1 VESEDSLWWELLP
14 FVHPRKYFS
23 VLEKTG
29 QEMDLPRALSQNIDP
44 YEGPQ
49 VMVFLIRTREGTG
62 DVLVINASHVAMDG
76 RGLKDLTG
84 LIMEFYYHSEKVSSF
99 VTREKLNNY
108 QYLPLVSTCLPY
120 PYKSAK
126 KDEIS
131 AGAGS
136 WTFPVQSPETHNQSF
151 AVMTIP
157 VQRVATIHRTR
168 KDLGVTL
175 NDLILSVIAK
185 ASVNLMAGC
194 DQRACSFLNTVDM
207 RRYHPVSGRSVTNY
221 STAFEV
227 RIPVKPTDSIS
238 DLCCIV
244 HKIMENK
251 KNDLPGIKEA
261 LDAELLWKSGVKAA
275 RETFRARISDPE
287 NYEARIPI
295 FTNTG
300 IIDLDRTNHCIPSVR
315 NAWLLPCHAPP
326 PAIFIAISTYRDTIT
341 ISSTYHRP
349 AVADEQVQSFYKW
362 INLLLPGY
370 SGEYGQARLQ
380 FIP

>member
-1 VESEDSLWWELLP
+1 
-14 FVHPRKYFS
+14 
-23 VLEKTG
+23 
-29 QEMDLPRALSQNIDP
+29 MALPRALSENIDP
-44 YEGPQ
+44 YKGPQ
-49 VMVFLIRTREGTG
+49 IRVFLIRPGEGTG

-84 LIMEFYYHSEKVSSF
+84 LIMEFYYHSEKGPSF
-99 VTREKLNNY
+99 VTHKNLYKY
-108 QYLPLVSTCLPY
+108 QYLPLISTLLPH
-120 PYKSAK
+120 PCTSDGN
-126 KDEIS
+126 DE
-131 AGAGS
+131 APVAPGR
-136 WTFPVQSPETHNQSF
+136 WTFPVQSPDAHNPSF

-157 VQRVATIHRTR
+157 GPRVATIHSKR
-168 KDLGVTL
+168 KDLGVTV
-175 NDLILSVIAK
+175 NDLILAVIAR
-185 ASVNLMAGC
+185 ASANLMAGC
-194 DQRACSFLNTVDM
+194 DQPACSFLNTVDM

-227 RIPVKPTDSIS
+227 RIPVTPADSIS
-238 DLCCIV
+238 GLCGVV

-261 LDAELLWKSGVKAA
+261 LDAELLWKSGVNAA
-275 RETFRARISDPE
+275 RETFRARMSDPE
-287 NYEARIPI
+287 NYDARIPI

-300 IIDLDRTNHCIPSVR
+300 IIDLDRTNHCIPPVK

-349 AVADEQVQSFYKW
+349 AVADEQVQSFYDW

-370 SGEYGQARLQ
+370 SGKDGQARLQ